1 MANVPSPYVYN
12 AEVISVYDGDTCTVI
27 LDLGLN
33 VRVKTKIR
41 LHGIDTP
48 EIRGGTKATKKAAI
62 TARDYVREE
71 ILGKVVRVHS
81 VKKGKYGRLVSIVW
95 QLDADGSPVSE
106 SINDALV
113 RLGMAVRK
121 SY

>member
-1 MANVPSPYVYN
+1 MPTPPSPYVYN
-12 AEVISVYDGDTCTVI
+12 AEVVSVYDGDTCTVI

-33 VRVKTKIR
+33 VRVKTKLR
-41 LHGIDTP
+41 LYGIDTP

-95 QLDADGSPVSE
+95 KLDSDGTPVSE
-106 SINDALV
+106 SLNDALV
-113 RLGMAVRK
+113 RLNMAVRK
-121 SY
+121 IY

>member
-1 MANVPSPYVYN
+1 MPTPPSPYVYN
-12 AEVISVYDGDTCTVI
+12 AEVVSVYDGDTCTVI

-33 VRVKTKIR
+33 VRVKAKIR

-48 EIRGGTKATKKAAI
+48 EMRGGTVSTKKAAV
-62 TARDYVREE
+62 TARDYVRDQ
-71 ILGKVVRVHS
+71 ILGEVVRVHS
-81 VKKGKYGRLVSIVW
+81 IKKGKYGRLVSIVW
-95 QLDADGSPVSE
+95 QLDADGIPVSE

-113 RLGMAVRK
+113 RLNMAVKK